1 MPSRARGDPVTL
13 TRRLET
19 ALDAGRDGWPL
30 PAIRALWDALW
41 ALEPSRARTPE
52 HEARWLNLAGFLLR
66 PGFGDPGDDL
76 RVNRLWRV
84 LGADLRHP
92 RATQCRAE
100 WWNLWKR
107 VAGGLS
113 VRQQQHL
120 LQQVSPALLRKGK
133 TKGPRP
139 GPQELREMWQAVG
152 SCERLPSSPRAELAD
167 ALVADAVRGRTTEQE
182 LWALARLAARVPI
195 YGPLNCVVSRERATA
210 AVERLLGSEWP
221 RADAYGFAVA
231 QIARASGDRERDL
244 DATRPRS
251 RRPPP
256 GDAAGRR
263 APRPYRSRAGGARG
277 ARGGAAAR
285 RVSARRAPAAR
296 IVRPGDALEVA
307 ARLPY
312 PLAAMRVAPRE
323 AMALTPPGVLG
334 RIAVLVPILANAAGA
349 VAVYLFYAYIDPVGR
364 GPAAASRQALTLF
377 VSITTSLLVIAA
389 FLGDRWTAGVR
400 RWSRR
405 LRAGASPAD
414 VPIVVRR
421 RVLNAAMINGL
432 LSLAGWFAAGM
443 FYLVVLRTTYGLD
456 WVETLRIVLT
466 IVLVGGPVSSALAFL
481 VSEYHWR
488 REIPL
493 FFPDGVLERDGV
505 LRVPIRVRLFLT
517 FLLTSILPLML
528 MTILDLRLGRRM
540 RASQADAWRD
550 LVRADLFLVAI
561 TGVASSIMALLVARF
576 INRPVQALRAA
587 MARVAIG
594 DLAARV
600 PVRSTDELG
609 ELNSHFNAMV
619 TELMLAVRARELFG
633 RYVSPAVARE
643 ALGRGPALDSTLVRA
658 TAMFVDLRGFT
669 TIAQRTAVQDVVQML
684 NAYYATV
691 ERVCEREGGVITQ
704 FLGDG
709 VVVVFGGPLRPADD
723 HARRA
728 VRAALSLQ
736 WALVNHPAL
745 PGIGRLSAGIGICT
759 GDMVAGNIRANERVV
774 YTIVGDA
781 VNQAARLQ
789 VKTRDL
795 GKAILV
801 TASTR
806 AAMGTEDGIY
816 LRPVGGV
823 PLRGIEAPV
832 EAFAVEV

>member
-1 MPSRARGDPVTL
+1 M
-13 TRRLET
+13 
-19 ALDAGRDGWPL
+19 
-30 PAIRALWDALW
+30 
-41 ALEPSRARTPE
+41 
-52 HEARWLNLAGFLLR
+52 
-66 PGFGDPGDDL
+66 
-76 RVNRLWRV
+76 
-84 LGADLRHP
+84 
-92 RATQCRAE
+92 
-100 WWNLWKR
+100 
-107 VAGGLS
+107 
-113 VRQQQHL
+113 
-120 LQQVSPALLRKGK
+120 
-133 TKGPRP
+133 
-139 GPQELREMWQAVG
+139 
-152 SCERLPSSPRAELAD
+152 
-167 ALVADAVRGRTTEQE
+167 
-182 LWALARLAARVPI
+182 
-195 YGPLNCVVSRERATA
+195 
-210 AVERLLGSEWP
+210 
-221 RADAYGFAVA
+221 
-231 QIARASGDRERDL
+231 
-244 DATRPRS
+244 
-251 RRPPP
+251 
-256 GDAAGRR
+256 
-263 APRPYRSRAGGARG
+263 AP
-277 ARGGAAAR
+277 
-285 RVSARRAPAAR
+285 
-296 IVRPGDALEVA
+296 
-307 ARLPY
+307 
-312 PLAAMRVAPRE
+312 
-323 AMALTPPGVLG
+323 TPPGVLG
-334 RIAVLVPILANAAGA
+334 RITVLVPILANAAGA
-349 VAVYLFYAYIDPVGR
+349 VAVYLFFTYIDPVGR
-364 GPAAASRQALTLF
+364 GPAATSRQALTLF
-377 VSITTSLLVIAA
+377 VSITTSLLVTAA

-414 VPIVVRR
+414 VPIAVRR

-432 LSLAGWFAAGM
+432 LSLAGWFAAGL
-443 FYLVVLRTTYGLD
+443 FYLVVLRTTYGLG

-528 MTILDLRLGRRM
+528 MTILDLRLGARM
-540 RASQADAWRD
+540 RTTQADAWRD

-561 TGVASSIMALLVARF
+561 TGVASSVMALLVARF

-587 MARVAIG
+587 MARVSIG

-643 ALGRGPALDSTLVRA
+643 ALGRGTALDSVLVRA

-691 ERVCEREGGVITQ
+691 ERVCDREGGVITQ

-759 GDMVAGNIRANERVV
+759 GDMVAGHIRANERVV

-801 TASTR
+801 TASTQ

-816 LRPVGGV
+816 LRSVGGV